1 MCERQTER
9 SDGWNEH
16 PCQLHPMLDA
26 AASAINVR
34 NEELDQVRAKEHA
47 VSILGRSIS
56 FEPRAE
62 EVGGVK

>member
-1 MCERQTER
+1 
-9 SDGWNEH
+9 
-16 PCQLHPMLDA
+16 MLDA